1 MFEPQ
6 IINLNVHTDGRGNLV
21 AVESNIDAPFEI
33 KRVYYMYGIP
43 GAQERGAHAH
53 KELEQL
59 VIAVAGSFEIRL
71 DNGKVA
77 TTTVLD
83 DPAKALYVPKMNWRT
98 LQNFSKDAVCL
109 VLASALYDE
118 SDYYRNYEEFK
129 SALNA

>member
-1 MFEPQ
+1 MF
-6 IINLNVHTDGRGNLV
+6 NLKVHSDGRGSLS

-33 KRVYYMYGIP
+33 KRVYFMYGIP
-43 GAQERGAHAH
+43 GGQVRGAHAH

-59 VIAVAGSFEIRL
+59 VIAVAGSFEIVL
-71 DNGKVA
+71 DDGQSVM
-77 TTTVLD
+77 TTVLE
-83 DPAKALYVPKMNWRT
+83 DPAKALYVPRMHWRT

-118 SDYYRNYEEFK
+118 ADYYRSYEEFK

>member
-1 MFEPQ
+1 MFGSQ
-6 IINLNVHTDGRGNLV
+6 IINLKVHSDGRGNLA

-43 GAQERGAHAH
+43 PDQARGAHAH

-59 VIAVAGSFEIRL
+59 VIAVAGSFEIVL
-71 DNGKVA
+71 DDGKSVM
-77 TTTVLD
+77 TTVLD
-83 DPAKALYVPKMNWRT
+83 DPAKALFIPRMNWRT

-118 SDYYRNYEEFK
+118 SDYYRSYEDFK
-129 SALNA
+129 SALNV

>member
-6 IINLNVHTDGRGNLV
+6 IIKLNVHTDGRGNLA

-43 GAQERGAHAH
+43 DAQVRGAHAH

>member
-1 MFEPQ
+1 MLEPQ
-6 IINLNVHTDGRGNLV
+6 IFNLKVHSDGRGSLS

-43 GAQERGAHAH
+43 GGQVRGAHAH

-59 VIAVAGSFEIRL
+59 VIAVAGSFEIVL
-71 DNGKVA
+71 DDGQSVV
-77 TTTVLD
+77 TTVLD
-83 DPAKALYVPKMNWRT
+83 DPAKALYVPRMNWRT

-118 SDYYRNYEEFK
+118 GDYYRSYEEFK

>member
-1 MFEPQ
+1 MLEPQ
-6 IINLNVHTDGRGNLV
+6 MFNLKVHSDGRGSLS

-33 KRVYYMYGIP
+33 KRVYFMYGIP
-43 GAQERGAHAH
+43 GGQVRGAHAH

-59 VIAVAGSFEIRL
+59 VIAVAGSFEIVL
-71 DNGKVA
+71 DDGQSVM
-77 TTTVLD
+77 TTVLE
-83 DPAKALYVPKMNWRT
+83 DPAKALYVPRMHWRT

-118 SDYYRNYEEFK
+118 ADYYRSYEEFK

>member
-1 MFEPQ
+1 MLEPQ
-6 IINLNVHTDGRGNLV
+6 LFNLKVHSDGRGSLS

-43 GAQERGAHAH
+43 GGQVRGAHAH

-59 VIAVAGSFEIRL
+59 VIAVAGSFEIVL
-71 DNGKVA
+71 DDGQSVV
-77 TTTVLD
+77 TTVLD

-118 SDYYRNYEEFK
+118 SDYYRSYEEFK

>member
-1 MFEPQ
+1 MNDSR
-6 IINLNVHTDGRGNLV
+6 ILNLKVHSDGRGSLA

-43 GAQERGAHAH
+43 PAQARGAHAH

-59 VIAVAGSFEIRL
+59 VIAVAGSFEIVL
-71 DNGKVA
+71 DDGKSVM
-77 TTTVLD
+77 TTVLD
-83 DPAKALYVPKMNWRT
+83 DPAKALFIPRMNWRT

-118 SDYYRNYEEFK
+118 SDYYRSYEEFK

>member
-1 MFEPQ
+1 MSEPQ
-6 IINLNVHTDGRGNLV
+6 IINLNVHTDGRGKLA

-43 GAQERGAHAH
+43 DAQVRGAHAH

-59 VIAVAGSFEIRL
+59 VIAVAGSFEVRL

-83 DPAKALYVPKMNWRT
+83 DPAKALYVPKMNWRV

-118 SDYYRNYEEFK
+118 SDYYRNYEEYK

>member
-6 IINLNVHTDGRGNLV
+6 VIHLNVHTDGRGSLA

-43 GAQERGAHAH
+43 GVQERGAHAH

-71 DNGKVA
+71 DNGKSVMA
-77 TTTVLD
+77 TVLD
-83 DPAKALYVPKMNWRT
+83 DPAKALYVPKMYWRT

>member
-1 MFEPQ
+1 MF
-6 IINLNVHTDGRGNLV
+6 NLKVHSDGRGSLS

-43 GAQERGAHAH
+43 GGQVRGAHAH

-59 VIAVAGSFEIRL
+59 VIAVAGSFEI
-71 DNGKVA
+71 
-77 TTTVLD
+77 VLD
-83 DPAKALYVPKMNWRT
+83 DGQSVMTIVLEDPAKALYVPRMHWRT

-118 SDYYRNYEEFK
+118 ADYYRSYEEFK

>member
-1 MFEPQ
+1 MNDSR
-6 IINLNVHTDGRGNLV
+6 ILNLKVHSDGRGSLA

-71 DNGKVA
+71 DNGKSVMA
-77 TTTVLD
+77 TVFD
-83 DPAKALYVPKMNWRT
+83 DPAKALYVPMMYWRT

>member
-1 MFEPQ
+1 MLEPQ
-6 IINLNVHTDGRGNLV
+6 IFNLKVHSDGRGSLS

-43 GAQERGAHAH
+43 GGQVRGAHAH

-59 VIAVAGSFEIRL
+59 VIAVAGSFEIVL
-71 DNGKVA
+71 DDGQSVV
-77 TTTVLD
+77 TTVLD

-118 SDYYRNYEEFK
+118 SDYYRNYEEYK

>member
-1 MFEPQ
+1 MLEPK
-6 IINLNVHTDGRGNLV
+6 IFNLKVHSDGRGSLS

-43 GAQERGAHAH
+43 GGQVRGAHAH

-59 VIAVAGSFEIRL
+59 VIAIAGSFEIVL
-71 DNGKVA
+71 DDGQSVV
-77 TTTVLD
+77 TTILD
-83 DPAKALYVPKMNWRT
+83 DPAKALYVPRMNWRT

-109 VLASALYDE
+109 VLASDLYDE
-118 SDYYRNYEEFK
+118 ADYYRSYEEFK

>member
-1 MFEPQ
+1 MFERQ
-6 IINLNVHTDGRGNLV
+6 IIKLNVHTDGRGNLT

-43 GAQERGAHAH
+43 DGQDRGAHAH

-59 VIAVAGSFEIRL
+59 VIAVAGSFEIVL
-71 DNGKVA
+71 DDGQSVV
-77 TTTVLD
+77 TTVLD
-83 DPAKALYVPKMNWRT
+83 DPAKALYVPRMNWRT

-109 VLASALYDE
+109 VLASALYNE
-118 SDYYRNYEEFK
+118 ADYYRSYEEFK

>member
-1 MFEPQ
+1 MFKSL
-6 IINLNVHTDGRGNLV
+6 IINLSVHTDGRGNLTV
-21 AVESNIDAPFEI
+21 VESNIDIPFEI
-33 KRVYYMYGIP
+33 KRVYYMHGIP
-43 GAQERGAHAH
+43 DAQVRGAHAH

-71 DNGKVA
+71 DNGKTV

-83 DPAKALYVPKMNWRT
+83 DPAKAVYVPRMYWRT

-109 VLASALYDE
+109 VLASTNYDE
-118 SDYYRNYEEFK
+118 ADYYRNYEEFK

>member
-1 MFEPQ
+1 MLEPQ
-6 IINLNVHTDGRGNLV
+6 ILNLKVHSDGRGSLS
-21 AVESNIDAPFEI
+21 AVESIIDAPFEI

-43 GAQERGAHAH
+43 GGQARGAHAH

-59 VIAVAGSFEIRL
+59 VIAVAGSFEIVL
-71 DNGKVA
+71 DDGQSVV
-77 TTTVLD
+77 TTVLD
-83 DPAKALYVPKMNWRT
+83 NPAKALYIPRMNWRT

-118 SDYYRNYEEFK
+118 ADYYRSYKEFK

>member
-6 IINLNVHTDGRGNLV
+6 IINLSVHTDGRGSLA

-33 KRVYYMYGIP
+33 KRVYFMYGIP
-43 GAQERGAHAH
+43 DAQVRGAHAH

-71 DNGKVA
+71 DNGKTA

-98 LQNFSKDAVCL
+98 LQNFSRDAVCL

-118 SDYYRNYEEFK
+118 SDYYRSYEEFK

>member
-1 MFEPQ
+1 MFKSL
-6 IINLNVHTDGRGNLV
+6 IINLSVHTDGRGNLT
-21 AVESNIDAPFEI
+21 AVESNIDIPFEI
-33 KRVYYMYGIP
+33 KRVYYMYGTP
-43 GAQERGAHAH
+43 DAQMRGAHAH

-71 DNGKVA
+71 DNGKTV

-83 DPAKALYVPKMNWRT
+83 DPAKAVYVPRMYWRT
-98 LQNFSKDAVCL
+98 LQNFSNDAVCL

>member
-6 IINLNVHTDGRGNLV
+6 IINLNVHTDGRGSLA

-43 GAQERGAHAH
+43 DAQVRGAHAH

>member
-1 MFEPQ
+1 MFKSL
-6 IINLNVHTDGRGNLV
+6 IINLSVHADGRGNLT
-21 AVESNIDAPFEI
+21 AVGSNIDIPFEI

-43 GAQERGAHAH
+43 AMQGRGAHAH

-71 DNGKVA
+71 DNGKTV

-83 DPAKALYVPKMNWRT
+83 DPAKAVYVPRMYWRT

-109 VLASALYDE
+109 VLASTHYDE
-118 SDYYRNYEEFK
+118 ADYYRNYEEFK
-129 SALNA
+129 SAVNA

>member
-6 IINLNVHTDGRGNLV
+6 ILNLKVHTDGRGCLS

-33 KRVYYMYGIP
+33 KRVYYIYGIP
-43 GAQERGAHAH
+43 GGQARGAHAH
-53 KELEQL
+53 KQLEQL
-59 VIAVAGSFEIRL
+59 VIAVAGSFEI
-71 DNGKVA
+71 
-77 TTTVLD
+77 VLD
-83 DPAKALYVPKMNWRT
+83 DGKSVMTTLLDDPSKALLIPRMIWRS

-118 SDYYRNYEEFK
+118 SDYYRNYEEYK